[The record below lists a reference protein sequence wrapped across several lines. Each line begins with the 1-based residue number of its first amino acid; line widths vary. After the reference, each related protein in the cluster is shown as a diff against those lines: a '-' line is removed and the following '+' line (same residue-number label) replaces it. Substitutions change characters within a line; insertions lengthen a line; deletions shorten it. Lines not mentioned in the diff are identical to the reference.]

1 MTDSSVTFQ
10 TLLKDCETPS
20 TKSIHCL
27 TIVLL
32 TPTKKIVENVETNSS
47 EKNMDTITQYVKI
60 KVKSFKEN
68 ILQNL
73 RNNIKE
79 IFDSEF
85 TIFKSKCEEL
95 VQTSSVRY
103 NKQIDHLQNEL
114 KTKDKII
121 DQLLKSLSSLTN
133 SELESKNN
141 IIHKLLDQTNDE
153 EKKKSIQ
160 RQNDINTKSDIADN
174 KSDEKYSNKKTKE
187 HAERNKA
194 NNSPN
199 NTESRDVKPKTNKG
213 KKIRVEILV
222 DSMLNGVQE
231 KGLNKNADINIKIR
245 KYPGASSTDILDH
258 IRPSLRKEPDQII
271 IHAGTND
278 LTNDH
283 NYLNNVKKIVKMV
296 RETCKNTKLCFSS
309 LICRNDLKDIDEKV
323 KKTNTHLE
331 NYCKQQNLGFIDNSN
346 LKRSDLNSR
355 GLHLQERGSSKL
367 AKNLLDCA
375 TDNGFADRSEQSKFY
390 IAKELRNNKLS
401 HPKCVSVT
409 YLNINSVRNKFSS
422 IPHLIDNKVD
432 IFAIAETKLNFS
444 FPESQ
449 FILPAMRKPF
459 RIDVTSRKGGLLVF
473 VKNDIPRKYLRSFH
487 LLGDIQA
494 IPLEINL
501 KSASYLSLNI
511 NLQIKT

>member
-1 MTDSSVTFQ
+1 MKKLKPEVLKKTFKQ
-10 TLLKDCETPS
+10 K
-20 TKSIHCL
+20 
-27 TIVLL
+27 
-32 TPTKKIVENVETNSS
+32 
-47 EKNMDTITQYVKI
+47 
-60 KVKSFKEN
+60 
-68 ILQNL
+68 LQ
-73 RNNIKE
+73 NNIKE
-79 IFDSEF
+79 IFDSKF

-95 VQTSSVRY
+95 VQTLSVRY

-174 KSDEKYSNKKTKE
+174 KSDEKDSFNSTKKIKE

-194 NNSPN
+194 NNLPN
-199 NTESRDVKPKTNKG
+199 STESMDAKPKTNKR
-213 KKIRVEILV
+213 KKIRVEILG

-323 KKTNTHLE
+323 KKTNAHLE

-346 LKRSDLNSR
+346 LKKSDLNSR

-367 AKNLLDCA
+367 AKNFL
-375 TDNGFADRSEQSKFY
+375 EYFY
-390 IAKELRNNKLS
+390 
-401 HPKCVSVT
+401 
-409 YLNINSVRNKFSS
+409 
-422 IPHLIDNKVD
+422 
-432 IFAIAETKLNFS
+432 
-444 FPESQ
+444 
-449 FILPAMRKPF
+449 
-459 RIDVTSRKGGLLVF
+459 
-473 VKNDIPRKYLRSFH
+473 
-487 LLGDIQA
+487 
-494 IPLEINL
+494 
-501 KSASYLSLNI
+501 
-511 NLQIKT
+511 